1 MIADTS
7 LHFKKVHPIEPI
19 YSARITAGY
28 RAVGLLVEDEVI
40 W

>member
-7 LHFKKVHPIEPI
+7 LHFKKVHPKEQI
-19 YSARITAGY
+19 YTATITAGN